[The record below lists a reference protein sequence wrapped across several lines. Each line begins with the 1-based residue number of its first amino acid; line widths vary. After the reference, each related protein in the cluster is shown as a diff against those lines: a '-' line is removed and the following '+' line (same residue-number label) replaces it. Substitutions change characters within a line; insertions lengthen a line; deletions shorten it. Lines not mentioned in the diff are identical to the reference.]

1 MYQSTPTKTRHLAQQ
16 QVKKEAIRTP
26 KSCFFLLVLC
36 QNVSTNTMCQQARSV
51 GGIPASAKLQSLEDF
66 LNLLLLLLHQGFAG
80 DLMVRNIQLKHSG
93 KYVCMVHTEVDT
105 VSAAAELTVRGGC

>member
-1 MYQSTPTKTRHLAQQ
+1 
-16 QVKKEAIRTP
+16 
-26 KSCFFLLVLC
+26 
-36 QNVSTNTMCQQARSV
+36 MCQQARSV
-51 GGIPASAKLQSLEDF
+51 GGIPASAKLQILEDF